1 MKKIL
6 TIGAY
11 ERDNFGDLL
20 FFFIVKEFF
29 KGHDV
34 VPASMIYSDMTDLM
48 GEVIYPYHI
57 LLTQFEWDMIIVV
70 GGEIGG
76 IDIHTALNMSLTDGE
91 YEILEKA
98 NQELQS
104 TCYDFFTGS
113 SLNRSAYLPN
123 LTFYIKNKNTPLI
136 VNSVGVSAL
145 KSMQNTTLQK
155 EFLDILEK
163 TSYLSVR
170 DNSSFEY
177 LTSLN
182 IPNLLSP
189 DIVHTIKKLLDN
201 QVENQLL
208 EQNISD
214 NYILLHCN
222 QYFIL
227 ENSVDSTIASIKE
240 LIKKYNKKIYLF
252 PAGIARH
259 HDSIELYEQIASRVN
274 QELDTTLIS
283 VIYERNPFS
292 LAKYIK
298 HSCMWIG
305 TSLHGRIIATS
316 YSIPRVSLSNSK
328 VAEYS
333 MQWDNELP
341 YNIELDDLITSCELG
356 FTIEKSKLDAI
367 ATFLETKAYQNF
379 KNNVGLQNES

>member
-29 KGHDV
+29 KEHNV
-34 VPASMIYSDMTDLM
+34 VPASIIYSDMTKLM

-76 IDIHTALNMSLTDGE
+76 VDIRTALNMSLTDEE

-98 NQELQS
+98 EDGLQNI
-104 TCYDFFTGS
+104 CYDYLTGYH
-113 SLNRSAYLPN
+113 LNRSAYVPN
-123 LTFYIKNKNTPLI
+123 LTFYAKNNKVPLI
-136 VNSVGVSAL
+136 INSVGISAL
-145 KSMQNTTLQK
+145 KSMQNTMLHM

-170 DNSSFEY
+170 DKSSSEY
-177 LTSLN
+177 LKSLK
-182 IPNLLSP
+182 ISNLLSP

-201 QVENQLL
+201 KVE
-208 EQNISD
+208 EQFVEQDISID
-214 NYILLHCN
+214 YTLFHCN
-222 QYFIL
+222 KYFIL
-227 ENSVDSTIASIKE
+227 ENSLESIILFIE
-240 LIKKYNKKIYLF
+240 EFIKKYNKKIYLF

-259 HDSIELYEQIASRVN
+259 HDSIELYEQIASRIN
-274 QELDTTLIS
+274 QKSDKATVSI
-283 VIYERNPFS
+283 IYERNPFV
-292 LAKYIK
+292 LVKYIK
-298 HSCMWIG
+298 YSSMWIG
-305 TSLHGRIIATS
+305 TSLHGRIIAAS
-316 YSIPRVSLSNSK
+316 YSIPRISISNTKVS
-328 VAEYS
+328 EYA

-341 YNIELDDLITSCELG
+341 YDVGLDDLMNACNLG
-356 FTIEKSKLDAI
+356 YMIEKSKLDSI
-367 ATFLETKAYQNF
+367 ASFLEIKAYQNF
-379 KNNVGLQNES
+379 QNNVGL